1 MKSVYP
7 RLYRRNHSFY
17 IRVGVPRKLQPIV
30 KKKEI
35 RYSLKTNDYYQG
47 LIEVRKYS
55 YLIDSYFQKVG
66 RLLKMKIEKKK
77 LILDENDIFYTQ
89 KAKLKEGFEDI
100 KKMTLSHDESEVKKW
115 FITQIDNLEETKDT
129 DKINEIKKALKKD
142 NTINIDILF
151 EILVPIIDYQIGT
164 CSGNK
169 LKIQIK
175 NELEKSHFIPKLAND
190 SKSKQL
196 LGLLKAMEEE
206 EETPKDI
213 EVILQSIHQ
222 DLIEKVNNS
231 KLEPENT
238 KETLENCL
246 DHFFEEKRSE
256 NRDEEG
262 IKNSRKRLNKM
273 FNLVKIK
280 YIDEIKDFHCR
291 KIDREVREF
300 KNEINKEEKISDKT
314 ISDRLSLFKSF
325 LKFCRKKQ
333 YIVSNFDDIIEP
345 PSASNMK
352 QIKILPYTDK
362 EIEKLFT
369 SPLILET
376 RYDSKQFHLFWVSI
390 IALYTG
396 CRLNE
401 ICQLNID
408 DIIIEN
414 GIKCFNITIEND
426 NNDKKKRL
434 KNKYSERKVPIHPF
448 LIKIG
453 FLDFYEKVKN
463 SKNYVNKWFKK
474 NNRKIEIKKKG
485 IVVKKI
491 DSYNKNNLFFIL
503 SYTTNNKHGG
513 KVSNSFSKIKR
524 KLFPGRENV
533 RFHSLRHSFTTN
545 LANWDVSRNTIDDL
559 TGHRKQ
565 GEGETYIG
573 DKNKD
578 RERTKTFKKTV
589 EKVSYL
595 LLEKHLKKF
604 LFNPKK
610 EKDFLK

>member
-206 EETPKDI
+206 ETPKDI

-262 IKNSRKRLNKM
+262 INRNRKRLNKM
-273 FNLVKIK
+273 FDLVKIK

-291 KIDREVREF
+291 KIDREVKEF
-300 KNEINKEEKISDKT
+300 KYRGDKLGDKT
-314 ISDRLSLFKSF
+314 IVDYLFLFKGF

-333 YIVSNFDDIIEP
+333 YIDGNLDDIIEP
-345 PSASNMK
+345 PALSK
-352 QIKILPYTDK
+352 IEQIEILPYTN
-362 EIEKLFT
+362 EELEKLFT
-369 SPLILET
+369 SPLLLET
-376 RYDSKQFHLFWVSI
+376 KYNSKQFQLFWVSI

-401 ICQLNID
+401 ICQLNLD
-408 DIIIEN
+408 DIITEN
-414 GIKCFNITIEND
+414 GINYFNITVEND
-426 NNDKKKRL
+426 NADKKKTL
-434 KNKYSERKVPIHPF
+434 KNKYSKRKVPIHPV

-453 FLDFYEKVKN
+453 FLDFYEKVRN
-463 SKNYVNKWFKK
+463 SRNCVNRWFKK
-474 NNRKIEIKKKG
+474 NNRKIEIKKN
-485 IVVKKI
+485 KKI
-491 DSYNKNNLFFIL
+491 VRIIDAYNKNNLFFTL
-503 SYTTNNKHGG
+503 SYTTQNKHGG
-513 KVSNSFSKIKR
+513 KISNSFSKIKK
-524 KLFPGRENV
+524 KLFPGREDL
-533 RFHSLRHSFTTN
+533 RFHSFRHSFSTN
-545 LANWDVSRNTIDDL
+545 LVNCDVSNNIIDDL
-559 TGHRKQ
+559 TGHIKEGQ
-565 GEGETYIG
+565 GERYIE

-578 RERTKTFKKTV
+578 RDGERIKTFKEAV
-589 EKVSYL
+589 EKVSYP

-604 LFNPKK
+604 SPNFEKD
-610 EKDFLK
+610 KDFLK

>member
-89 KAKLKEGFEDI
+89 KAKLKEG
-100 KKMTLSHDESEVKKW
+100 
-115 FITQIDNLEETKDT
+115 
-129 DKINEIKKALKKD
+129 KD

-434 KNKYSERKVPIHPF
+434 
-448 LIKIG
+448 
-453 FLDFYEKVKN
+453 
-463 SKNYVNKWFKK
+463 
-474 NNRKIEIKKKG
+474 
-485 IVVKKI
+485 
-491 DSYNKNNLFFIL
+491 
-503 SYTTNNKHGG
+503 
-513 KVSNSFSKIKR
+513 
-524 KLFPGRENV
+524 
-533 RFHSLRHSFTTN
+533 
-545 LANWDVSRNTIDDL
+545 
-559 TGHRKQ
+559 
-565 GEGETYIG
+565 
-573 DKNKD
+573 
-578 RERTKTFKKTV
+578 
-589 EKVSYL
+589 
-595 LLEKHLKKF
+595 
-604 LFNPKK
+604 
-610 EKDFLK
+610 